1 MPLISLTK
9 RRDVCDEEE
18 RRLSAVQWKRSR
30 DKIPYITEKLRFEE
44 FTHRAISSLKMVHIS
59 E

>member
-1 MPLISLTK
+1 MTK